1 MFSWGYGVLGFGP
14 DVSQLRVPKQLPA
27 TLFGRNDFNPSSR
40 VTSIYAGL
48 FHMGAVTSD
57 QDLFVWGVNRFGCL
71 GLGDK
76 RQNMFFPFKV
86 AVNAKIQRMRFGADH
101 TVALCS
107 PFV

>member
-14 DVSQLRVPKQLPA
+14 EVSQLRVPRQLPA
-27 TLFGRNDFNPSSR
+27 TLFGRNDFNHSSR
-40 VTSIYAGL
+40 VTAIHAGL
-48 FHMGAVTSD
+48 FQMGAITND
-57 QDLFVWGVNRFGCL
+57 QDLYVWGVNRFGCL

-86 AVNAKIQRMRFGADH
+86 AVNAKVQRMRFGADH
-101 TVALCS
+101 TVALCK

>member
-1 MFSWGYGVLGFGP
+1 MLGFGP
-14 DVSQLRVPKQLPA
+14 DVSQLRAPKQLPS
-27 TLFGRNDFNPSSR
+27 TLFGRNDFNPSTR
-40 VTSIYAGL
+40 VTSIHAGL
-48 FHMGAVTSD
+48 FHMGGVTSD
-57 QDLFVWGVNRFGCL
+57 QDLYVWGVNRFGCL

-86 AVNAKIQRMRFGADH
+86 AVNAKIQKMRFGADH